1 MDKAM
6 NKLIILLLLLTIE
19 CYSEEKNDW
28 DVNNPPGEEK
38 VVEFTVNE
46 GTWMNL
52 DVSPDGQTVVFDLL
66 GDIYT
71 ISRKGGEATPIR
83 TGLAWEV
90 QPRFSPDGNYISFT
104 SDVGGADNI
113 WIMNTD
119 GSKPKQI
126 TKEDFRLLNN
136 AVWTHDSEFLIARK
150 HFTSTRSAGAGEM
163 WMYHISGGSGIQLT
177 EKKNDQQDVN
187 EPSVSSDGK
196 YLYYSEDMYP
206 GGFFQYNK
214 DPNKGIYVIKRYSF
228 EDGESE
234 THVSG
239 SGSAFRPQI
248 SPDGK
253 YLAFVSRVRT
263 KSILF
268 IKNTETGEE
277 WPLFDKLIKDQQEAW
292 AIFGVYPGFSW
303 TPDGKSIVIY
313 GNGKLW
319 EVDINTKDFV
329 EIPFEVNA
337 KHSLQ
342 KTVRFNNKVFE
353 DNINLKVLRGAVTSP
368 NNNLVVYNAAGYLY
382 VYNKNSNTAERLTND
397 GDFEFEPSFNSDGSK
412 LVYVTWSDLDKGKIK
427 IYDFKTKSTKAVNLP
442 KGIYRTPSL
451 SKDESSLLY
460 LKESG
465 NEHQGFDY
473 TLNPGIY
480 LLDINKSNSEPK
492 LISENGEYPLFN
504 YDDSRVFYQTGGYYF
519 GSLDKG
525 FHSVNI
531 TGNDKKQHFSSK
543 YSNKFVP
550 SPDGKFV
557 AFNELHKVYIARFPK
572 TGQIIDLSANT
583 KSIPVV
589 EVANDAGI
597 NLHWSNDSKKLHW
610 TLGSEYNTIELN
622 DSFEYLNNDEDKVS
636 EIKPLTI
643 NIKTNVKSDKPDGLI
658 ALTNTRIL
666 TMDDDSTVIEN
677 GIIIIEGNKI
687 RGFGNQSDVT
697 VPQNAKI
704 YDLKG
709 KSTMP
714 GLIDVHAHQGT
725 FRYGLSP
732 QKHWPYYA
740 NLAYGVTTTH
750 DPSSNSEMVFS
761 HSEMIKT
768 GRMVGPRTYSTGI
781 ILYGAEGD
789 FKAVVNNLEDAKSH
803 LKRTKAFGA
812 FSVKS
817 YNQPRRN
824 QRQQIIDAARELEML
839 VFPEGGSHFFH
850 NLSMVADGHT
860 GIEHNIP
867 VAPLYDD
874 VMRFW
879 SNTET
884 HNTPTLV
891 VNYGSVTGE
900 YYWYQNTNVWEKD
913 RLLNFTPREVIDSRA
928 RHRTMIPNEE
938 YDNGHILTSQSLKKM
953 TDNGIKVNMGA
964 HGQLQGL
971 GAHWEMWMLHQGGM
985 SNMEVLQAATIN
997 GAAYLGMDKEIG
1009 SIENGKL
1016 ADLIVIDG
1024 NPLDDIYETENV
1036 VYTIINGRMYNS
1048 ETMNEIGNYN
1058 NPRDEFWWKSDKY
1071 DGFDFHQRLN
1081 SFELPKC
1088 QCGYGTHNH

>member
-1 MDKAM
+1 
-6 NKLIILLLLLTIE
+6 
-19 CYSEEKNDW
+19 
-28 DVNNPPGEEK
+28 
-38 VVEFTVNE
+38 
-46 GTWMNL
+46 
-52 DVSPDGQTVVFDLL
+52 
-66 GDIYT
+66 
-71 ISRKGGEATPIR
+71 
-83 TGLAWEV
+83 
-90 QPRFSPDGNYISFT
+90 
-104 SDVGGADNI
+104 
-113 WIMNTD
+113 
-119 GSKPKQI
+119 
-126 TKEDFRLLNN
+126 
-136 AVWTHDSEFLIARK
+136 
-150 HFTSTRSAGAGEM
+150 
-163 WMYHISGGSGIQLT
+163 
-177 EKKNDQQDVN
+177 
-187 EPSVSSDGK
+187 
-196 YLYYSEDMYP
+196 
-206 GGFFQYNK
+206 
-214 DPNKGIYVIKRYSF
+214 
-228 EDGESE
+228 
-234 THVSG
+234 
-239 SGSAFRPQI
+239 
-248 SPDGK
+248 
-253 YLAFVSRVRT
+253 
-263 KSILF
+263 
-268 IKNTETGEE
+268 
-277 WPLFDKLIKDQQEAW
+277 
-292 AIFGVYPGFSW
+292 
-303 TPDGKSIVIY
+303 
-313 GNGKLW
+313 
-319 EVDINTKDFV
+319 
-329 EIPFEVNA
+329 
-337 KHSLQ
+337 
-342 KTVRFNNKVFE
+342 
-353 DNINLKVLRGAVTSP
+353 
-368 NNNLVVYNAAGYLY
+368 
-382 VYNKNSNTAERLTND
+382 
-397 GDFEFEPSFNSDGSK
+397 
-412 LVYVTWSDLDKGKIK
+412 
-427 IYDFKTKSTKAVNLP
+427 
-442 KGIYRTPSL
+442 
-451 SKDESSLLY
+451 
-460 LKESG
+460 
-465 NEHQGFDY
+465 
-473 TLNPGIY
+473 
-480 LLDINKSNSEPK
+480 
-492 LISENGEYPLFN
+492 
-504 YDDSRVFYQTGGYYF
+504 
-519 GSLDKG
+519 
-525 FHSVNI
+525 
-531 TGNDKKQHFSSK
+531 
-543 YSNKFVP
+543 
-550 SPDGKFV
+550 
-557 AFNELHKVYIARFPK
+557 
-572 TGQIIDLSANT
+572 
-583 KSIPVV
+583 
-589 EVANDAGI
+589 
-597 NLHWSNDSKKLHW
+597 
-610 TLGSEYNTIELN
+610 
-622 DSFEYLNNDEDKVS
+622 
-636 EIKPLTI
+636 
-643 NIKTNVKSDKPDGLI
+643 
-658 ALTNTRIL
+658 
-666 TMDDDSTVIEN
+666 MDDDSTVIEN